1 VRRVLRDQ
9 GDPQGDRDIRSAGL
23 LKSERFKNT
32 ILLLLIILLAL
43 VVRFRHYTG
52 PIGSDDTWYYL
63 GAYEIHE
70 GSYEPG
76 DNYWRTRYGMLLPIA
91 ASYKAFGTNEFA
103 AALWP
108 MLCSL
113 GAVALCYFLGKLVVN
128 STTGFLAATLLA
140 FYPLDIHY
148 SGLILPDVP
157 LSFLMAAS
165 VLAFLHGSRSEKR
178 APAFY
183 FLSGA
188 LMAVAYSCRSMAV
201 ILLPFFGIYVLL
213 FEKKI
218 KPSHFLFAVGFLGV
232 LSFESLYFALK
243 GLGPLHNFQLNAQ
256 AAIEV
261 NSSGECSTSQT
272 YYPTSVLHPNIMPVF
287 GPYFYLFLPALIFA
301 AVKRERG
308 GLIFFA
314 WAAVIL
320 LILQFGYV
328 SLFPPIPMV
337 KVRKFLC
344 FASVPLVLT
353 AGYAL
358 AQLRIWYRWAVVVA
372 LAAISLF
379 LIRAYTYSHN
389 MTPEAWG
396 GFVRQAGEYLQEQPP
411 KTIYAEG
418 RTSGM
423 LRLVTDFELEAD
435 LFVDLYDVSSADELE
450 NCYVVVNRF
459 YAVFDQTNPYANVPD
474 FITANPPQIPP
485 YWKSKDF
492 GQSVVFDVP

>member
-1 VRRVLRDQ
+1 MR
-9 GDPQGDRDIRSAGL
+9 
-23 LKSERFKNT
+23 SERFKNT

-43 VVRFRHYTG
+43 AVRLRYYTG

-70 GSYEPG
+70 GTYEPG
-76 DNYWRTRYGMLLPIA
+76 NNYWKTRYGMLLPIA
-91 ASYKAFGTNEFA
+91 ASYELFGTNEFA

-128 STTGFLAATLLA
+128 STTGFVAATLLA
-140 FYPLDIHY
+140 LYPLDIHY

-165 VLAFLHGSRSEKR
+165 VFAFLHGSHSEKH
-178 APAFY
+178 APALY
-183 FLSGA
+183 FLSGV
-188 LMAVAYSCRSMAV
+188 LMAAAYSCRSMAV

-213 FEKKI
+213 FERKLR
-218 KPSHFLFAVGFLGV
+218 PAHFLFAAGFLAV
-232 LSFESLYFALK
+232 LSVESLYFVIK
-243 GLGPLHNFQLNAQ
+243 GLGPLHNFKLNAA
-256 AAIEV
+256 AAIAV
-261 NSSGECSTSQT
+261 NSSGECSTSQA
-272 YYPTSVLHPNIMPVF
+272 YYPLSVFQFRTLAVF
-287 GPYFYLFLPALIFA
+287 GPYFYLFLPALVFA

-308 GLIFFA
+308 GLIFFT

-353 AGYAL
+353 AAYAL
-358 AQLRIWYRWAVVVA
+358 SKLRVWYRWAVVVV
-372 LAAISLF
+372 LAASSMF
-379 LIRAYTYSHN
+379 LLRGYTYAQN
-389 MTPEAWG
+389 RTPEAWG
-396 GFVRQAGEYLQEQPP
+396 GYVRQVGAYLEKLPP
-411 KTIYAEG
+411 KTIYTDG

-423 LRLVTDFELEAD
+423 LRLVTGFKLKAD
-435 LFVDLYDVSSADELE
+435 RFADLYDISSADELKH
-450 NCYVVVNRF
+450 CYVVVNRF
-459 YAVFDQTNPYANVPD
+459 YAVFDKTNPYANVPD
-474 FITANPPQIPP
+474 FITSTPPKIPP
-485 YWKSKDF
+485 EWKARDF
-492 GQSVVFDVP
+492 VQTVVFDVP